1 MKYYNNDDTQS
12 VSKVKDILETKYS
25 TEFKRTKE
33 FSVFDLRDETLK
45 IMAEVKKRN
54 NTKDK
59 YPTTMV
65 GENKFLKAKE
75 YYDKGYDVL
84 FCFEFTDGI
93 YYYEYCD
100 EKLEVKLGGRR
111 DRDRPE
117 FKNYVYI
124 PVNKLKRLEATKIK
138 VRCPSCDDLHINS
151 IVNNI

>member
-1 MKYYNNDDTQS
+1 MKFYNYDDSES
-12 VSKVKDILETKYS
+12 VSKVKDILDTKYS
-25 TEFKRTKE
+25 TDFKRTKE
-33 FSVFDLRDETLK
+33 FSVFDLRDDNTK

-75 YYDKGYDVL
+75 YYERGYDVL

-93 YYYEYCD
+93 YYYEYCN
-100 EKLEVKLGGRR
+100 EKLETKLGGRR

-124 PVNKLKRLEATKIK
+124 PVSKLKRLSPTNIK
-138 VRCPSCDDLHINS
+138 VRCPSCDGDEL
-151 IVNNI
+151 IVLCP

>member
-1 MKYYNNDDTQS
+1 MKYFNNDDSES
-12 VSKVKDILETKYS
+12 VSKVKDILDTKYS
-25 TEFKRTKE
+25 TDFKRTKE
-33 FSVFDLRDETLK
+33 FSVFDLRDDNTK

-75 YYDKGYDVL
+75 YYERGYEVL

-93 YYYEYCD
+93 YYYEYCK
-100 EKLEVKLGGRR
+100 EKLETKLGGRR

-124 PVNKLKRLEATKIK
+124 PVSKLKRLEPTKIK
-138 VRCPSCDDLHINS
+138 VRCPSCDEDEL
-151 IVNNI
+151 IVLCP

>member
-1 MKYYNNDDTQS
+1 M
-12 VSKVKDILETKYS
+12 
-25 TEFKRTKE
+25 
-33 FSVFDLRDETLK
+33 FDLRDDKTK

-138 VRCPSCDDLHINS
+138 VRCPSCDDGQFISLS
-151 IVNNI
+151 Q

>member
-1 MKYYNNDDTQS
+1 MKFYNYDDSES
-12 VSKVKDILETKYS
+12 VSKVKEILETKYS
-25 TEFKRTKE
+25 TIFKRTKE
-33 FSVFDLRDETLK
+33 FSVFDLRDDNTK

-75 YYDKGYDVL
+75 YYERGYEVL

-93 YYYEYCD
+93 YYYEYCK
-100 EKLEVKLGGRR
+100 EKLETKLGGRR

-124 PVNKLKRLEATKIK
+124 PVSKLKRLSPTNIK
-138 VRCPSCDDLHINS
+138 VRCPSCDEDEL
-151 IVNNI
+151 IVLCP

>member
-1 MKYYNNDDTQS
+1 MKFYNNDDSSS
-12 VSKVKDILETKYS
+12 VLKVKELLETKYS

-33 FSVFDLRDETLK
+33 FSIFDLRDEHLK

-65 GENKFLKAKE
+65 GENKFLRAKE
-75 YYDKGYDVL
+75 YNEKGYDVI

-93 YYYEYCD
+93 YYYEYCG

-124 PVNKLKRLEATKIK
+124 PVNKLKRLEPTKIK
-138 VRCPSCDDLHINS
+138 VRCPSCDDD
-151 IVNNI
+151 NISPSCNQ

>member
-1 MKYYNNDDTQS
+1 MKFYNYDDSES
-12 VSKVKDILETKYS
+12 VSKVKDILDTKYS
-25 TEFKRTKE
+25 TDFKRTKE
-33 FSVFDLRDETLK
+33 FSVFDLRDDITK

-75 YYDKGYDVL
+75 YYDKGYDIL

-93 YYYEYCD
+93 YYYKYCN
-100 EKLEVKLGGRR
+100 ETLEVKLGGRR
-111 DRDRPE
+111 DRNRPE

-124 PVNKLKRLEATKIK
+124 PVSKLKRLEATKIK
-138 VRCPSCDDLHINS
+138 VRCLSCDEPIALCP
-151 IVNNI
+151 

>member
-1 MKYYNNDDTQS
+1 MKFYNNDDSES
-12 VSKVKDILETKYS
+12 VSKVKDLLDTKYS
-25 TEFKRTKE
+25 TDFKRTKE

-45 IMAEVKKRN
+45 IFAEVKKRN

-75 YYDKGYDVL
+75 YYDKGYDIL

-93 YYYEYCD
+93 YYYEFCD
-100 EKLEVKLGGRR
+100 EKLEKKLGGRR

-117 FKNYVYI
+117 FKNYIYI
-124 PVNKLKRLEATKIK
+124 PITKLKKLDVIQ
-138 VRCPSCDDLHINS
+138 VRPRCASCDDGKFISLQS
-151 IVNNI
+151 I

>member
-1 MKYYNNDDTQS
+1 MKFFNNDDSSS
-12 VSKVKDILETKYS
+12 VSKVKDILDTKYS
-25 TEFKRTKE
+25 TDFKRTKE
-33 FSVFDLRDETLK
+33 FSVFDLRDDNTK

-75 YYDKGYDVL
+75 YYERGYEVL

-93 YYYEYCD
+93 YYYEYCK
-100 EKLEVKLGGRR
+100 EKLETKLGGRR

-124 PVNKLKRLEATKIK
+124 PVSKLKRLEPTKIK
-138 VRCPSCDDLHINS
+138 VRCPSCDEDEL
-151 IVNNI
+151 IVLCP